1 MTEQEREI
9 AKQKYLENIPWPSE
23 AEMRSF
29 LADCE
34 RDPLGMEAILA
45 NIRELEKEANIEV
58 AQGKV

>member
-23 AEMRSF
+23 GEMRSF

-34 RDPLGMEAILA
+34 RDPIGMDAILA
-45 NIRELEKEANIEV
+45 NIRELEVQANAEV
-58 AQGKV
+58 VQGKV